1 MLSGGAAP
9 WKSFKAG
16 NHDMM
21 PLTDAQSR
29 ALDFLQEFQNT
40 HGYSPTR
47 RELADG
53 LSYKSENGA
62 QEMLKRLERL
72 GAITMATNQARSI
85 RILASLPTDEESDA
99 DLKCPMDS
107 GSECGSDGTK
117 LTEVI
122 LAITERDPAKGHK
135 LLLAEAEAHADEA
148 LASLIPHSE
157 SAQFLFRQMP
167 FVSSQ
172 LRSIYVRC
180 EGDEAS
186 QEKTEAAIRILM
198 STFLPY
204 TDFMDNKADTKTAT
218 GKTFR
223 SESEIC
229 RFFDAIQEMHA
240 GAGDRYF
247 EFIRHHPIIKK
258 SLGSDLRSRQQ
269 FYSRT
274 QTDLPLRQQAV

>member
-1 MLSGGAAP
+1 
-9 WKSFKAG
+9 
-16 NHDMM
+16 MM
-21 PLTDAQSR
+21 PLTEAQSR
-29 ALDFLQEFQNT
+29 ALAFLHEYQNT

-53 LSYKSENGA
+53 LSYRSENGA
-62 QEMLKRLERL
+62 QDMLKRLERL
-72 GAITMATNQARSI
+72 GAITMASNQARSI
-85 RILASLPTDEESDA
+85 RILASLPVDGECAPHDQIGSQAPD
-99 DLKCPMDS
+99 KS
-107 GSECGSDGTK
+107 GLDGSDGTL

-122 LAITERDPAKGHK
+122 LAITERAPDKGHM
-135 LLLAEAEAHADEA
+135 LLLGDAESRADEA

-157 SAQFLFRQMP
+157 SAQFLFRQLP
-167 FVSSQ
+167 FVTNQ

-180 EGDEAS
+180 EGEENAQD
-186 QEKTEAAIRILM
+186 KTDAALRILTI
-198 STFLPY
+198 TFLPY
-204 TDFMDNKADTKTAT
+204 TDFLDSKTDTKIAT

-229 RFFDAIQEMHA
+229 RFFDAIQEMHE